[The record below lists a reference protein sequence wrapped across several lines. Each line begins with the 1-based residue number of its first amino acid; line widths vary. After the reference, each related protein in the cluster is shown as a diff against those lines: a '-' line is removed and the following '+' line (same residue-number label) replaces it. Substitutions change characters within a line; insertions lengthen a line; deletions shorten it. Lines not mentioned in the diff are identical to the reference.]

1 MSSEAF
7 FPWNDK
13 DFQAHFPHGITMSVL
28 ALKSFS
34 DTVLLEIF
42 VQLAKLKVRYHFRN
56 YKRLAIFGPASLVI
70 NLHLAL
76 IPIDIH
82 LPIGPKQG
90 VFTIMTRSKPQMPSS
105 PTSSPTMATI
115 FELSMGRLDLFGT
128 RLRKFMKRPSPSTC
142 DEDQLL
148 QLLSLVIHLYFAPFP
163 IDIQLPSHF
172 PIGPKQRAFT
182 IHMTR

>member
-90 VFTIMTRSKPQMPSS
+90 VFTMMTRSKPQDAQF
-105 PTSSPTMATI
+105 TNQFTHDAN
-115 FELSMGRLDLFGT
+115 
-128 RLRKFMKRPSPSTC
+128 
-142 DEDQLL
+142 
-148 QLLSLVIHLYFAPFP
+148 
-163 IDIQLPSHF
+163 HF
-172 PIGPKQRAFT
+172 RVKYGKIGSFQYTPAQ
-182 IHMTR
+182 IL